1 MQNDWRKISI
11 KENDIEKFGMFYDLD
26 EEGFLLLRTKMEL
39 KNPFWRCIFKLI
51 LFTTTKIN

>member
-26 EEGFLLLRTKMEL
+26 EEGFLLLRTKDGIE
-39 KNPFWRCIFKLI
+39 KSI
-51 LFTTTKIN
+51 LEMYF